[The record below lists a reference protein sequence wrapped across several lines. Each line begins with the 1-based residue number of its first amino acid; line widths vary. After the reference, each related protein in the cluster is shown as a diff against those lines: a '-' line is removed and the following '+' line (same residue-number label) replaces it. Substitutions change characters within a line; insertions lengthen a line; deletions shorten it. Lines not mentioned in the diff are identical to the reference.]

1 MSARFSARARALDG
15 VLSRV
20 RLRAQLAGGVSP
32 GLSIP
37 WLPGPLLT
45 NIVLLICVTPPPKI
59 LSNCP
64 LVSFR
69 WRRRYRGGACEALPS
84 WSIGPSYLRIS
95 PASEARK
102 RLA

>member
-1 MSARFSARARALDG
+1 MSERFSARARALDG

-20 RLRAQLAGGVSP
+20 RLRAQLAGGYP
-32 GLSIP
+32 GLSRK
-37 WLPGPLLT
+37 GPSLT